1 MNLTRNS
8 PPTNNRTTNLFNP
21 HHFFTA
27 IKLTIIY
34 KRKLGLFWLL
44 MQQAQSTL
52 SFAHEGGQVNSSS
65 LRSAG
70 EESRGCCAIV
80 AECEIHVCGRTTPDE
95 STEKAS
101 AGSETKTARA
111 AAFVCCHPTPAAQ
124 SVSPGARNG
133 CCASER
139 RQTHAA
145 SRGGQVAFP
154 LLLFFASRG
163 PLSTLRLCATATGV
177 SQRR

>member
-1 MNLTRNS
+1 
-8 PPTNNRTTNLFNP
+8 
-21 HHFFTA
+21 
-27 IKLTIIY
+27 
-34 KRKLGLFWLL
+34 

-177 SQRR
+177 SQRRRNGSKTGISGSAARACVYLASAYTPASSSAGRNTERRRRLL